1 MLTSLPS
8 PTLSRPRLLPASP
21 GPATRP
27 IRDSKVKSSLR
38 SGEPNFIQMPI
49 IIDGLWSVERNIPQ
63 ISARFLIMK
72 MKMS

>member
-8 PTLSRPRLLPASP
+8 LSRPRLPASP

-49 IIDGLWSVERNIPQ
+49 IIDGLWSVQRNIPQ
-63 ISARFLIMK
+63 I
-72 MKMS
+72 